1 VIVAYRGPQVI
12 DPDTLTLDVLQF
24 ILGVGEGSRL
34 QRALVYGKRLAVNV
48 GVDWSWR
55 RDPGVFAFHLELQPD
70 ADPRAAEDALYA
82 ELRRVAEQGVEPR
95 EVEKARNNLRAHL
108 LREFTSNSGRAHAL
122 GTYELFLGSWE
133 HGLGLPEAYGRI
145 DAAKVQAAARRWLDP
160 SQRSV
165 VTLIPE
171 DARS

>member
-1 VIVAYRGPQVI
+1 
-12 DPDTLTLDVLQF
+12 
-24 ILGVGEGSRL
+24 
-34 QRALVYGKRLAVNV
+34 
-48 GVDWSWR
+48 
-55 RDPGVFAFHLELQPD
+55 ELQPD

-95 EVEKARNNLRAHL
+95 EVDKARNNLRAHL

-122 GTYELFLGSWE
+122 GSYEVFLGSWE
-133 HGLGLPEAYGRI
+133 HGLGLPEAYRRI
-145 DAAKVQAAARRWLDP
+145 DAAMVQAAARRWLDA